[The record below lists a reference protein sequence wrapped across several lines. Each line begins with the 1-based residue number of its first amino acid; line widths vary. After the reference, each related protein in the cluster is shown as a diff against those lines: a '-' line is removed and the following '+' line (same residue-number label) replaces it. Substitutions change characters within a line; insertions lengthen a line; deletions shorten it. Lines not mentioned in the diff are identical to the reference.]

1 MKVLNKKSRSAGFTM
16 IELII
21 VIAILGILAA
31 FAMPRFASFTSEAK
45 LAAHDGIQSS
55 LNSGIAIAHAKWIAQ
70 GSTGSVTLDGGG
82 LITMN
87 PNGYPDVAAAGAYK
101 DATSCQTLVSN
112 LVSGT
117 NANALTVAWDATAVA
132 CTIDSTKTWTNK
144 INLTATAA
152 N

>member
-1 MKVLNKKSRSAGFTM
+1 MKVINKKSRGFTM

-31 FAMPRFASFTSEAK
+31 FAMPRFASFTTEAK
-45 LAAHDGIQSS
+45 VAAREGISSS
-55 LNSGIAIAHAKWIAQ
+55 LNSSIAIAHAKWIAA
-70 GSTGSVTLDGGG
+70 GSTGAVTLDGGAA
-82 LITMN
+82 ITMN
-87 PNGYPDVAAAGAYK
+87 AAGYPDVAAAGAYK
-101 DATSCQTLVSN
+101 DAASCQTLVTS

-117 NANALTVAWDATAVA
+117 NTNALTVAWDATAVA
-132 CTIDSTKTWTNK
+132 CTVDSTKAWASK